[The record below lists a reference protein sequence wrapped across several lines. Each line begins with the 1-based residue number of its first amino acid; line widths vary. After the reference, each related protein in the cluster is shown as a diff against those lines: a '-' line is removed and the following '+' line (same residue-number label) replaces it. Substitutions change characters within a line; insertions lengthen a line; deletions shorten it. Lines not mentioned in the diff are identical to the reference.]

1 MSTQS
6 TQSTRST
13 RSTRLALPAF
23 VVPSRRRGVELLDDP
38 SADTAIALRSLR
50 DVALSNRLFGGVSA
64 VLAELRPVFDEAL
77 SRGTTL
83 SLLDVGTGLGDIPA
97 RAAREAATSGIAL
110 RTYGLEISHGLAAGC
125 RAGAGTAIAGSAIAL
140 PFADRSIDIVT
151 CSQVLHH
158 FETREAEMLLAEM
171 QRVARVRVIVAD
183 IRRAWLAAA
192 GLWAASFAL
201 GFHPI
206 SRHDGVVSVFR
217 GFRREEL
224 GALVR
229 AATGCDALVR
239 DRRGFR
245 VTASWSPA

>member
-1 MSTQS
+1 VNFSS
-6 TQSTRST
+6 
-13 RSTRLALPAF
+13 ALSPAK
-23 VVPSRRRGVELLDDP
+23 RRGVELLDDP
-38 SADTAIALRSLR
+38 FVDPAIALRSLR

-64 VLAELRPVFDEAL
+64 VLAEVRPIVAAAHA
-77 SRGTTL
+77 SGQSL

-97 RAAREAATSGIAL
+97 RAAREATAL
-110 RTYGLEISHGLAAGC
+110 GARLTTYGLEINHGLAAGC
-125 RAGAGTAIAGSAIAL
+125 RERAGTAVAGTALAL
-140 PFADRSIDIVT
+140 PFADSSVDLVT

-158 FETREAEMLLAEM
+158 FEARDAARLISEM
-171 QRVARVRVIVAD
+171 QRVARRRVIVSE

-192 GLWAASFAL
+192 GLWAASWAL

-217 GFRREEL
+217 GFRAEEL
-224 GALVR
+224 RALVQQ
-229 AATGCDALVR
+229 ATGRTASVR

>member
-1 MSTQS
+1 M
-6 TQSTRST
+6 RSL
-13 RSTRLALPAF
+13 RLALPAF
-23 VVPSRRRGVELLDDP
+23 AVPARRRGIELLDDP
-38 SADTAIALRSLR
+38 LADPAIALRSLR
-50 DVALSNRLFGGVSA
+50 DVALSNRLFGGVNA
-64 VLAELRPVFDEAL
+64 VLSEIRPVLHDARA
-77 SRGTTL
+77 RGITL

-97 RAAREAATSGIAL
+97 RAVREAQQFGVTL
-110 RTYGLEISHGLAAGC
+110 RTYGLEVSHGLATGC
-125 RAGAGTAIAGSAIAL
+125 RAGAGTAIAGSALAL

-158 FETREAEMLLAEM
+158 FEAREADMLLAEM

-192 GLWAASFAL
+192 GLWLASFAL

-224 GALVR
+224 AVR
-229 AATGCDALVR
+229 IRAVTGRDAIVR

>member
-1 MSTQS
+1 M
-6 TQSTRST
+6 RSM
-13 RSTRLALPAF
+13 RLALPAF
-23 VVPSRRRGVELLDDP
+23 AVPTRRRGVELLDDP
-38 SADTAIALRSLR
+38 FVDPAIALRSLR
-50 DVALSNRLFGGVSA
+50 DVALSNRLFGGVNA
-64 VLAELRPVFDEAL
+64 VLAEVRPLVRAA
-77 SRGTTL
+77 RTHGMAL
-83 SLLDVGTGLGDIPA
+83 SLLDVGSGLGDIPA
-97 RAAREAATSGIAL
+97 NAAREATQSGVAL
-110 RTYGLEISHGLAAGC
+110 RTYGLEINHGLAVGC
-125 RAGAGTAIAGSAIAL
+125 RTGVGIAIAGSALAL

-158 FETREAEMLLAEM
+158 FEAREAEMLLAEM
-171 QRVARVRVIVAD
+171 QRVARIRVIVAD

-192 GLWAASFAL
+192 GLWTASFAL

-229 AATGCDALVR
+229 AATGRDALVR